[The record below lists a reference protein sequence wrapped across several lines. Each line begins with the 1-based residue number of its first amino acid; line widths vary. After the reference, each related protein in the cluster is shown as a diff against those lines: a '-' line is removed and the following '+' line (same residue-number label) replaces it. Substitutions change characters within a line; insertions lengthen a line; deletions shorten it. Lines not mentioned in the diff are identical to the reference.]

1 MGREGAQL
9 SFCMRYVLMSCV
21 FSGLLAATVYGQG
34 VPVQRIT
41 GVVVDKAS
49 HQPLPGA
56 NVFIHVGT
64 DVLGTASD
72 VDGRFSLERVPVGRH
87 HVQCTFQG
95 YLPWISGYL
104 EVTSAKQLG
113 ITIEL
118 EESTMMGDSIVVMAT
133 SAGEAANE
141 YRLTSA
147 RSFTAEETQRYAGS
161 INDPGRMA
169 LSLPGTQM
177 STQDNENTIVVRAN
191 SPIGL
196 SWRLEGVEI
205 PNPNHFAEAGG
216 SGGGISALSIYVL
229 GASDFFT
236 GAFPPEYGNA
246 LAGVMDLRFRKGNR
260 DEREF
265 RLQAGLIGL
274 DFASE
279 GPLSRKKKSS
289 SYLFNYRYSTLGI
302 LSAMGVNVVNP
313 LTSDTFQDLSFN
325 LNFPLSKRTSLTVF
339 GFGGTSGE
347 VKTYESDTSK
357 WDSFNEVS
365 PYVFNTKLGVTGV
378 TLTHLLG
385 DNAYIYGV
393 VSAGANQIDEHDDT
407 VNYSFQQARVRNEHY
422 LNGRVNT
429 AWSYNRSIGNG
440 GALKAGFQAS
450 YLFYDVYRDDYDKV
464 INKLR
469 VQLDGR
475 GNSVLL
481 QPYMVVRA
489 QVSPS
494 VTLQGGLNG
503 MYFDYTRS
511 FILEPRAGAEFKLNK
526 TTLTLAY
533 GMHSQILPFQTYEAV
548 TTDSLTGAIAG
559 KPNRSL
565 KLWRAHHF
573 ALSVARPFAGNVR
586 VKIEPYYQY
595 LFDVPVSIHPW
606 STYSLINQDRNFFAD
621 SLSNAGT
628 GYNTG
633 VEVTVEKA
641 FASGIFF
648 LLSGSVYDSKYRMNN
663 GGPAVDYNTKYNS
676 GFNTALT
683 FGKEWELGNG
693 KRLEVGGKVLYS
705 GGQRY
710 TPYDTQASRD
720 TGRPVYVYDQA
731 YTQRVSDYFR
741 VDTRIALRKNKAHS
755 SWRLSLDIQNL
766 TNHTNPQRPYFD
778 RWTGNVAYQFNT
790 SIIPV
795 ISYMVDF

>member
-1 MGREGAQL
+1 
-9 SFCMRYVLMSCV
+9 MRYLLLTYSLL
-21 FSGLLAATVYGQG
+21 GLLPGPSWGQSL
-34 VPVQRIT
+34 PVQRIT
-41 GVVVDKAS
+41 GTVVDKAN

-56 NVFIHVGT
+56 NVFINIGSET
-64 DVLGTASD
+64 LGTATNAEGQF
-72 VDGRFSLERVPVGRH
+72 VLERVPVGRH
-87 HVQCTFQG
+87 FVKCSFTG
-95 YLPWISGYL
+95 YQPWTSNYL
-104 EVTSAKQLG
+104 EVTSAKQLV
-113 ITIEL
+113 IAIEL
-118 EESTMMGDSIVVMAT
+118 EESTLLGDSVVVVAT
-133 SAGEAANE
+133 QAGEAASE
-141 YRLTSA
+141 FRLTSA
-147 RSFTAEETQRYAGS
+147 RSFTAEETQRFAGS

-169 LSLPGTQM
+169 MSLPGTQM

-260 DEREF
+260 DEREY

-279 GPLSRKKKSS
+279 GPLSRKKKSA

-325 LNFPLSKRTSLTVF
+325 LNFPLSKRTTLTVF

-365 PYVFNTKLGVTGV
+365 PYVFNTRLGVTGA

-385 DNAYIYGV
+385 EKAYIYGV

-422 LNGRVNT
+422 LNGRINT
-429 AWSYNRSIGNG
+429 SWSYNRSLGKG
-440 GALKAGFQAS
+440 GVLKAGFQAS

-475 GNSVLL
+475 GNSYLL
-481 QPYMVVRA
+481 QPYAVVRA

-494 VTLQGGLNG
+494 VTLQGGLNS
-503 MYFDYTRS
+503 MYFGYTRT
-511 FILEPRAGAEFKLNK
+511 FVLEPRAGAELKLNK

-533 GMHSQILPFQTYEAV
+533 GLHSQVLPFQTYEAV

-565 KLWRAHHF
+565 TMWRSHHVAF
-573 ALSVARPFAGNVR
+573 SVARPFAGQVR
-586 VKIEPYYQY
+586 VKVEPYYQY

-621 SLSNAGT
+621 SLSNSGT
-628 GYNTG
+628 GYNAG
-633 VEVTVEKA
+633 VEVTLEKT
-641 FASGIFF
+641 FSNRIFF

-663 GGPAVDYNTKYNS
+663 GGTAVAYNTKYNS
-676 GFNTALT
+676 GYNTALT
-683 FGKEWELGNG
+683 FGKEWELSNG
-693 KRLEVGGKVLYS
+693 KRLELGGKVLYS

-720 TGRPVYVYDQA
+720 TGRPVYIYDQA

-741 VDTRIALRKNKAHS
+741 VDARVALRKNKAHS

-766 TNHTNPQRPYFD
+766 TNRSNPQRPYFD

-790 SIIPV
+790 TIIPV